1 MPWRNI
7 PEFVKTHLKPGSR
20 PEVSRTRLEFS
31 ILTACRSGEARGM
44 TWAEVDLKNAI
55 WTIPSKRMKAKMLH
69 RIPLSPRALQ
79 ILEGQKDLHDSLV
92 FPSIRDQVEL
102 SDMAITGKP
111 PANPS

>member
-1 MPWRNI
+1 
-7 PEFVKTHLKPGSR
+7 
-20 PEVSRTRLEFS
+20 
-31 ILTACRSGEARGM
+31 M
-44 TWAEVDLKNAI
+44 TWAELDLKNAI
-55 WTIPSKRMKAKMLH
+55 WTIPSERMKAKLLH